1 MFLDVGLPDGSIPVF
16 STEQVLTG
24 GDSGFSE
31 IEMNPSLECT
41 TDEERLPSVDNMPEL
56 LIPES
61 SNFNSR
67 YYFKFFSSYNHENE

>member
-1 MFLDVGLPDGSIPVF
+1 MGLPENSIPIF

-31 IEMNPSLECT
+31 IEMNPLLDCT
-41 TDEERLPSVDNMPEL
+41 TDEERLPSADSLPDMLV
-56 LIPES
+56 PES

-67 YYFKFFSSYNHENE
+67 